1 MLRDDAQVFDHPM
14 ETRGKGKKQKKG
26 RAPAQ
31 RVYISL
37 GHALRGYPHD
47 YVIAEQLSL
56 LPIMHNMV

>member
-14 ETRGKGKKQKKG
+14 KTRGKGKKKKKG
-26 RAPAQ
+26 RALGA

-37 GHALRGYPHD
+37 DHALRGLPDDH
-47 YVIAEQLSL
+47 VVAEQLSL